1 MNVKQTLISKNGRAV
16 LNHLKDLS
24 QCDVQI
30 LVDLIQEDP
39 LAGLLKDNDSGNN
52 AFHLI
57 FDRNLGREQ
66 IIVLLSVL
74 LQGDSDAKGLRA
86 KNADGY
92 LPLHLYLRQW
102 EVDAEIVDLLLLKY
116 PDAAKMENGQG
127 MIPLFTCVM
136 RETSSAHICKSL
148 CRCFPDGPA
157 TMNKT
162 HSYPLHFAARR
173 SKPNKEILKI
183 LLRRFPSAATA
194 ANDFGLLPLHIIAS
208 GDDLQATRMIY
219 EANKDAINVCD
230 RQGRTCL
237 HIAVLSV
244 GKDHASILAAEEEE
258 FQLDR
263 QRSSQRTPQDGGD
276 HLHAHNNKE
285 EDCYYES
292 DVDIS
297 EGIADGLTISSRR
310 KISDI
315 VERQHGKSRALVR
328 FLLDCWPAALVT
340 PNNFFSTPVE
350 TVLEK
355 TKPVRSKKKVVS
367 VFGLYDDP
375 PTARLLLLAHRQFAQ
390 RGILPP
396 MKASHMEILRELNWL
411 VRRDAL
417 LVSFAGSTI
426 RSVHPATSSG
436 SRTGKSGSVTG
447 KKNLSAKHKDG
458 KESAINS
465 SGGGGGGDDGS
476 ASIRKNNLLAR
487 LRDIGLVEIV
497 RLIILLI

>member
-1 MNVKQTLISKNGRAV
+1 MNSRNNVKSLISKNGRAV
-16 LNHLKDLS
+16 INQLKDFSHLN
-24 QCDVQI
+24 VQI

-39 LAGLLKDNDSGNN
+39 LAGLLKDNDTGNN
-52 AFHLI
+52 AYHLI
-57 FDRNLGREQ
+57 LDQNLRKEQ
-66 IIVLLSVL
+66 ILILLKAL
-74 LQGDSDAKGLRA
+74 LQGDSDAKGLKA

-92 LPLHLYLRQW
+92 LPLHMYVRQW

-116 PDAAKMENGQG
+116 PDAAKKENGQG

-148 CRCFPDGPA
+148 CRYFPDGPA

-183 LLRRFPSAATA
+183 LLRRFPTAATV

-208 GDDLQATRMIY
+208 GDDLAATRMIY
-219 EANKDAINVCD
+219 EANKDAIKVCD

-258 FQLDR
+258 YQLDL
-263 QRSSQRTPQDGGD
+263 QRSSQRTQQDGGGG
-276 HLHAHNNKE
+276 HVHNSKERE
-285 EDCYYES
+285 EDCYES
-292 DVDIS
+292 DVEIS
-297 EGIADGLTISSRR
+297 EGIANGLSISNRR
-310 KISDI
+310 RESDI
-315 VERQHGKSRALVR
+315 LERQHGKSRAVVR
-328 FLLDCWPAALVT
+328 FLLDCWPTALVM

-355 TKPVRSKKKVVS
+355 TKPMRSKKKVVS

-375 PTARLLLLAHRQFAQ
+375 PTARLLLLAHCRFAQ
-390 RGILPP
+390 LGSLPP
-396 MKASHMEILRELNWL
+396 MKASHLEILWELNWL
-411 VRRDAL
+411 ARKDAL
-417 LVSFAGSTI
+417 LVSFAGT
-426 RSVHPATSSG
+426 RSRPIGAGGSSRG
-436 SRTGKSGSVTG
+436 GKSGGTAG
-447 KKNLSAKHKDG
+447 KKDSQTKHKDG
-458 KESAINS
+458 KDSIINC
-465 SGGGGGGDDGS
+465 G
-476 ASIRKNNLLAR
+476 ASVPIGKNNLLAR
-487 LRDIGLVEIV
+487 FRDIGLVEIV

>member
-1 MNVKQTLISKNGRAV
+1 MSRNNVKTLISKNGRAV

-24 QCDVQI
+24 QCDVKI
-30 LVDLIQEDP
+30 LVDLIHEDP
-39 LAGLLKDNDSGNN
+39 LAGLLKDNDTGNN

-57 FDRNLGREQ
+57 FDSNLGKEH
-66 IIVLLSVL
+66 ILVLLSAL

-86 KNADGY
+86 KNSDGY

-102 EVDAEIVDLLLLKY
+102 EVDTEVVDLLLLKY
-116 PDAAKMENGQG
+116 PDAAKTENGQG

-173 SKPNKEILKI
+173 SKPNKEILKV
-183 LLRRFPSAATA
+183 LLRRYPSAATA

-208 GDDLQATRMIY
+208 GDDLQAARMIY
-219 EANKDAINVCD
+219 EANKDAIKVCD

-276 HLHAHNNKE
+276 HPHAHNNSSSNNNNNKD
-285 EDCYYES
+285 EDYYYES

-328 FLLDCWPAALVT
+328 FLVDCWPVALVT

-375 PTARLLLLAHRQFAQ
+375 PTARLLLLAHCRFAQ

-396 MKASHMEILRELNWL
+396 MKTSHLEILRELNWL
-411 VRRDAL
+411 ARRDAL
-417 LVSFAGSTI
+417 LVSFAGTTI
-426 RSVHPATSSG
+426 RSSSIR
-436 SRTGKSGSVTG
+436 SGKSGSVAG
-447 KKNLSAKHKDG
+447 KKELSTKHKDG
-458 KESAINS
+458 KDNAMNNS
-465 SGGGGGGDDGS
+465 GS
-476 ASIRKNNLLAR
+476 ASIIGKNNLLAR
-487 LRDIGLVEIV
+487 FRDIGLVEIV
-497 RLIILLI
+497 RLIIVLV